1 MCLCESGYTT
11 CIRVRGDQ
19 KRALHPLVVKL
30 PDVGAGTEPPTVG
43 RALNYE
49 PSL

>member
-1 MCLCESGYTT
+1 MCLCESGYT
-11 CIRVRGDQ
+11 IRSRVHGDQ

-30 PDVGAGTEPPTVG
+30 PDAGAGTEPTTAVSAP
-43 RALNYE
+43 NYE